1 MKYKMGEIEVE
12 GTPEEIAEFLSI
24 GSKAKAPKP
33 TKPKQEVPKVAHYA
47 VKLPRRATRSTDYK
61 PFFGGKNLST
71 MVTEL
76 GLTRPTNDI
85 VEALCQH
92 GLPRDKKSVL
102 RAKQMIWVL
111 RSKK

>member
-24 GSKAKAPKP
+24 GSKAKV
-33 TKPKQEVPKVAHYA
+33 KPKQNVPKVAHA
-47 VKLPRRATRSTDYK
+47 VKLTRRATRSTDYK

-92 GLPRDKKSVL
+92 GLPRDKRSVL
-102 RAKQMIWVL
+102 KAKQMIWVL